1 MDLAEL
7 STAAL
12 PALCRQIGNLH
23 VLCSRALGML
33 SLKCFCKVQLLILAF
48 LLLF

>member
-1 MDLAEL
+1 MVEL
-7 STAAL
+7 NAAAL

-33 SLKCFCKVQLLILAF
+33 LSLKCFCKVQLLILAF
-48 LLLF
+48 LLSF